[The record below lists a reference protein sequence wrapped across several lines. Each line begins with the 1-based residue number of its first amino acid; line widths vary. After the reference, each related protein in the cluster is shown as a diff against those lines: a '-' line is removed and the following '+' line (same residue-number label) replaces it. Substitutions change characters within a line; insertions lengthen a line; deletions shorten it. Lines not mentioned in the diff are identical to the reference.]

1 MDIQIPFQ
9 QHPKKFSGLTERWL
23 TLRENSPEWK
33 AIGEKWMTKESRA
46 LVIAIEAEGIRLKEM
61 GIFDAIPNIRI
72 IPLLETIPQKGIQK
86 FMSWTEK
93 VADALPQY
101 VKTGFKALRD
111 QLDIPSF
118 SSASETNLSSAFTC
132 IEQDSNEIAPEG
144 NLSWRRFCLRA
155 ARIQIEAPN
164 FETRLDRSFPSF
176 QEAVVFALHHE
187 ASHAS
192 QAFWHRVPIMPPLQI
207 HSSKNEAATTWVENA
222 WARLMNVV
230 PPEEHNV
237 INNVQQRWREY
248 YADVGGAFIHAR
260 AGYNTNYLDAFIAAR
275 QDGDAGHD
283 TSSVLRRLRPVLDDH
298 PIAKGESFTPT
309 RLHIEISTVIAPQ
322 MAYDLVQLIQNDAAV
337 AATLEKALSSL
348 KWEGPDNPPGKAYSE
363 VFDGQY
369 PQLFNLIAS
378 VYNGPTLQ
386 DIRVA
391 AEEVKITRGTPVA
404 NHDATP
410 GLVP

>member
-1 MDIQIPFQ
+1 MDVQIPFQ

-46 LVIAIEAEGIRLKEM
+46 LVITIEAEGIRLKEM

-132 IEQDSNEIAPEG
+132 IEQDSNEIA
-144 NLSWRRFCLRA
+144 
-155 ARIQIEAPN
+155 
-164 FETRLDRSFPSF
+164 
-176 QEAVVFALHHE
+176 
-187 ASHAS
+187 
-192 QAFWHRVPIMPPLQI
+192 
-207 HSSKNEAATTWVENA
+207 
-222 WARLMNVV
+222 LMNVV

-322 MAYDLVQLIQNDAAV
+322 MAYDLLQFIRNDSGV
-337 AATLEKALSSL
+337 AITLEKALSSL
-348 KWEGPDNPPGKAYSE
+348 QWADQEHSPSKTYSE
-363 VFDGQY
+363 LCDGQY

-378 VYNGPTLQ
+378 VYNGPTPE
-386 DIRVA
+386 DIR
-391 AEEVKITRGTPVA
+391 EVA
-404 NHDATP
+404 NYLKPTQNAPTTNP
-410 GLVP
+410 YLEPQ